1 MQPVQNHKQTL
12 PKSSINVKRVWEQY
26 SVIIA
31 FSILIVIAAL
41 VNENFFTSGNLI
53 NILRQVAIIGIIA
66 LGQTIVIL
74 SGGFDLSV
82 GASLALS
89 GATGI
94 AVMNST
100 GSIFMGVAA
109 TILCAMMIGAV
120 NGGLITKGKIAP
132 FIVTLGMM
140 ASARSIALYFADGGS
155 STGKV
160 DGFTQIANSEIMGIT
175 YPVYMFFAATIV
187 IFTIMKKTRFGR
199 YVYAIGSNEK
209 AALLSAIQVNR
220 VKMMAYTLCGMLVGV
235 AAVIESSR
243 LNSISSS
250 SSGISYELDAIAAVV
265 IGGTR
270 LSGGKGSIL
279 GTLFGVL
286 ILGVLNNMINLM
298 NVSPYLQGLVKG
310 CIIIIAVLLQKKD
323 N

>member
-1 MQPVQNHKQTL
+1 MQPVPSHNPP
-12 PKSSINVKRVWEQY
+12 PKAMPSFRRLWEQY
-26 SVIIA
+26 SVVIA
-31 FSILIVIAAL
+31 FSVLIVIAAL
-41 VNENFFTSGNLI
+41 MNDNFFTTGNLL

-66 LGQTIVIL
+66 LGQSIVIL

-89 GATGI
+89 GAMGI
-94 AVMNST
+94 TVMNST
-100 GSIFMGVAA
+100 GSLFLGVAA
-109 TILCAMMIGAV
+109 TLLCAMMIGAV
-120 NGGLITKGKIAP
+120 NGTLITKGKIAP
-132 FIVTLGMM
+132 FVVTLGMM
-140 ASARSIALYFADGGS
+140 AGARSLALYFADGGS
-155 STGKV
+155 TTGKV
-160 DGFTQIANSEIMGIT
+160 EGFTQIANGEWLGIT
-175 YPVYMFFAATIV
+175 YPVYLFFLATAV
-187 IFTIMKKTRFGR
+187 IFLLMKKTPFGR
-199 YVYAIGSNEK
+199 HVYAIGSNEK

-220 VKMMAYTLCGMLVGV
+220 VKLAAYTLCGFLVGI

-310 CIIIIAVLLQKKD
+310 CIIITAVLLQKKD

>member
-1 MQPVQNHKQTL
+1 MQPVQSHDTSTRKPAMQL
-12 PKSSINVKRVWEQY
+12 QKLWEKY
-26 SVIIA
+26 SVGIA
-31 FSILIVIAAL
+31 FAILIVIAA
-41 VNENFFTSGNLI
+41 VINENFFTSGNLI
-53 NILRQVAIIGIIA
+53 NILRQVSIIGIIA

-74 SGGFDLSV
+74 LGGFDLSV

-89 GATGI
+89 GAMGI
-94 AVMNST
+94 TVMNQT
-100 GSIFMGVAA
+100 GSITLGVLA
-109 TILCAMMIGAV
+109 TILCAMAIGAV
-120 NGGLITKGKIAP
+120 NGSMITKGKIAP
-132 FIVTLGMM
+132 FIATLGMM
-140 ASARSIALYFADGGS
+140 ASARSIGLYYSDGGS
-155 STGKV
+155 QTGKV
-160 DGFTQIANSEIMGIT
+160 DGFAEIANGEILGIS
-175 YPVYMFFAATIV
+175 YPVYLFFLITVLIYLL
-187 IFTIMKKTRFGR
+187 MKKTRFGR

-209 AALLSAIQVNR
+209 ASLLSAIPVNR
-220 VKMMAYTLCGMLVGV
+220 IKMLAYTICGLLVGA

-270 LSGGKGSIL
+270 LSGGKGSIW

-310 CIIIIAVLLQKKD
+310 CIIIIAVLLQKKE
-323 N
+323 

>member
-1 MQPVQNHKQTL
+1 MQPVQNPDTATQQPAIRLK
-12 PKSSINVKRVWEQY
+12 KIWEQY
-26 SVIIA
+26 SVGIA
-31 FSILIVIAAL
+31 FSLLIVIAAIISD
-41 VNENFFTSGNLI
+41 NFFTTGNLI
-53 NILRQVAIIGIIA
+53 NILRQVSIIGIIA

-74 SGGFDLSV
+74 LGGFDLSV

-89 GATGI
+89 GAMGI
-94 AVMNST
+94 TVMNQT
-100 GSIFMGVAA
+100 GSIAMGVLA
-109 TILCAMMIGAV
+109 TILCAMAIGAV

-132 FIVTLGMM
+132 FIATLGMM
-140 ASARSIALYFADGGS
+140 AGARSIGLYYSDGGS
-155 STGKV
+155 QTGKV
-160 DGFTQIANSEIMGIT
+160 DGFTQIANGEILGIS
-175 YPVYMFFAATIV
+175 YPVYLFLIIAVLIYLL
-187 IFTIMKKTRFGR
+187 MKKTRFGR

-209 AALLSAIQVNR
+209 AALLSALPVNR
-220 VKMMAYTLCGMLVGV
+220 IKMLAYILCGALVGI
-235 AAVIESSR
+235 AAIIESSR

-270 LSGGKGSIL
+270 LSGGKGSIW

-310 CIIIIAVLLQKKD
+310 CIIIIAVLLQKKE
-323 N
+323 

>member
-1 MQPVQNHKQTL
+1 MQPVPNHNPP
-12 PKSSINVKRVWEQY
+12 PKAAPSFRRLWEQY
-26 SVIIA
+26 SVVIA
-31 FSILIVIAAL
+31 FSVLIVIAAL
-41 VNENFFTSGNLI
+41 MNENFFTTGNLL

-66 LGQTIVIL
+66 LGQSIVIL

-89 GATGI
+89 GAMGI
-94 AVMNST
+94 TVMNST
-100 GSIFMGVAA
+100 GSIFLGVMA
-109 TILCAMMIGAV
+109 TLLCAMMIGAV
-120 NGGLITKGKIAP
+120 NGTLITRGKIAP

-140 ASARSIALYFADGGS
+140 AGARSLALYFADGGS
-155 STGKV
+155 TTGKV
-160 DGFTQIANSEIMGIT
+160 DGFTQIANGDILGIT
-175 YPVYMFFAATIV
+175 YPVYLFFLTTAV
-187 IFTIMKKTRFGR
+187 IFLLMKKTPFGR
-199 YVYAIGSNEK
+199 HVYAIGSNEK

-220 VKMMAYTLCGMLVGV
+220 VKMAAYSLCGLLVGI
-235 AAVIESSR
+235 ASVIESSR

>member
-31 FSILIVIAAL
+31 FSILIVIAAF

-94 AVMNST
+94 TVMNST

-120 NGGLITKGKIAP
+120 NGGFITQGKIAP
-132 FIVTLGMM
+132 FIVTLGTM

-160 DGFTQIANSEIMGIT
+160 DGFTQIANGEIMGIS
-175 YPVYMFFAATIV
+175 YPVYIFFLATIV

-286 ILGVLNNMINLM
+286 ILGILNNMINLM